1 LTGKL
6 WDSEN
11 GAEKNDEVNLVEPGF
26 NSGWKAIQGMSSF
39 EKGFNPAQLVDFD
52 GNGIYSD
59 PEFVWYNSSVGPTAL
74 KFLTSDKLGD
84 QYQNDLFVGD
94 FNNGYIYH
102 FELNEARTELI
113 LNNSGN
119 SNISK
124 ILENIDQSETFAQGP
139 GGVIDIQV
147 GPDGYLYVLTLL
159 LKGSDCIP
167 DEPGCVTNN
176 SSKVKGAIFRIVP
189 TTSKLVS

>member
-1 LTGKL
+1 
-6 WDSEN
+6 
-11 GAEKNDEVNLVEPGF
+11 
-26 NSGWKAIQGMSSF
+26 M
-39 EKGFNPAQLVDFD
+39 
-52 GNGIYSD
+52 
-59 PEFVWYNSSVGPTAL
+59 
-74 KFLTSDKLGD
+74 
-84 QYQNDLFVGD
+84 
-94 FNNGYIYH
+94 GYIYH